1 MQYKILFAVAFF
13 GIASAFPAKLLR
25 VPKIYNALITT
36 KEKLLPSEAY
46 PASTGPVFQ
55 PIGLTGEPVLLN
67 PEAFVKKA
75 GENSPAEE
83 EGGKPKKEPAP
94 LVFYPRYSV
103 YYPPQP
109 LLPYQQPI
117 VYTTFENNNP
127 GKAPVENNPEPE
139 ASDDAAPADPQPEAA
154 LPPFPPSTGFG
165 YVKNNSN
172 KNIGVPDVPP
182 PPPPV
187 GVPRQEE
194 NAN

>member
-1 MQYKILFAVAFF
+1 MQYKIFVLVAFF

-67 PEAFVKKA
+67 PEAFARKA
-75 GENSPAEE
+75 GEEE
-83 EGGKPKKEPAP
+83 DAAAAPDGADQKPKKEPTP
-94 LVFYPRYSV
+94 LVFYPRYNV

-109 LLPYQQPI
+109 FLPYQQPI
-117 VYTTFENNNP
+117 VYTTFENNQ
-127 GKAPVENNPEPE
+127 GMRTEPVETRPE
-139 ASDDAAPADPQPEAA
+139 AVEAQPEAV
-154 LPPFPPSTGFG
+154 PPPPSNGFE
-165 YVKNNSN
+165 YVKNNSPR
-172 KNIGVPDVPP
+172 NIGVPDVPP

-194 NAN
+194 N